1 MCHASTFL
9 DLIEG
14 LSFKVNPGDPSVDI
28 DITWMEV
35 RGSVRFL
42 YLKLLSNLLRGR
54 ETEMGYIYPGRQCWS
69 LPPTRTMLMFGLVK
83 HRHSQCRCLTPV
95 KKSTDLGSAMKCKII
110 IHVFIMP
117 ISQHVGPLELNLKP
131 TRSYRYWIY
140 GQETNQG
147 TLFANILSE
156 FTGKTWDLKRFGHIP
171 LPEAHAP
178 D

>member
-54 ETEMGYIYPGRQCWS
+54 ETEMGYIYPGRQC
-69 LPPTRTMLMFGLVK
+69 
-83 HRHSQCRCLTPV
+83 
-95 KKSTDLGSAMKCKII
+95 
-110 IHVFIMP
+110 
-117 ISQHVGPLELNLKP
+117 
-131 TRSYRYWIY
+131 
-140 GQETNQG
+140 
-147 TLFANILSE
+147 
-156 FTGKTWDLKRFGHIP
+156 
-171 LPEAHAP
+171 
-178 D
+178 

>member
-14 LSFKVNPGDPSVDI
+14 LSFQVNPGDPSVDI

-147 TLFANILSE
+147 TLNPICKY
-156 FTGKTWDLKRFGHIP
+156 TVRVHGQNMGP
-171 LPEAHAP
+171 
-178 D
+178 